1 MIHSNEA
8 LIIRYLSPLASI
20 GIMQTQI
27 RRLSETDI
35 DLIFEWENLEEFW
48 RVSDENGPFDREQIA
63 SFMHRCLIEEGGEIK
78 RWIIETDTH
87 VPIGIIDLFNID
99 WLHKSADVGIMIASE
114 GFRGKGHAG
123 RALNLLIQQL
133 LKEKWTLLRALIHED
148 NESSLKLFESL
159 QFSAGARKLHRSKAA
174 IQYVCFLSYHE
185 K

>member
-1 MIHSNEA
+1 MRTTGIRQ
-8 LIIRYLSPLASI
+8 LI
-20 GIMQTQI
+20 
-27 RRLSETDI
+27 DDDF

-63 SFMHRCLIEEGGEIK
+63 SFMQRCLTEEEGEIK
-78 RWIIETDTH
+78 RWIVETDTH
-87 VPIGIIDLFNID
+87 LPIGIIDLFNID
-99 WLHKSADVGIMIASE
+99 WLLKSADVGIMIASE
-114 GFRGKGHAG
+114 EFRGKGHAG

-133 LKEKWTLLRALIHED
+133 LREKWTLLRALIHED
-148 NESSLKLFESL
+148 NEASLKLFEFL

>member
-1 MIHSNEA
+1 MLLSKEA
-8 LIIRYLSPLASI
+8 LLIDYLSPLAYRS
-20 GIMQTQI
+20 MTQTRI
-27 RRLSETDI
+27 RRLSETDF
-35 DLIFEWENLEEFW
+35 DLIFKWENLEEFW
-48 RVSDENGPFDREQIA
+48 RISDENGPFDREQIA
-63 SFMHRCLIEEGGEIK
+63 SFMQRCLIEEGGEIK

-87 VPIGIIDLFNID
+87 IPIGIIDLFNID
-99 WLHKSADVGIMIASE
+99 WLLKSADVGIMIASKE
-114 GFRGKGHAG
+114 FRGKGHAG
-123 RALNLLIQQL
+123 RALNLLIQRL

>member
-1 MIHSNEA
+1 MIKT
-8 LIIRYLSPLASI
+8 LIRPLVH
-20 GIMQTQI
+20 
-27 RRLSETDI
+27 EDI
-35 DLIFEWENLEEFW
+35 TLVFDWENREEFW
-48 RVSDENGPFDREQIA
+48 RISDENGPFKWEQIA
-63 SFMHRCLIEEGGEIK
+63 SFMQRCLIEEGGEIK

-87 VPIGIIDLFNID
+87 LPIGMIDLFNID
-99 WLHKSADVGIMIASE
+99 WLLESADVGIMIASE
-114 GFRGKGHAG
+114 EFRGKGHAG

>member
-1 MIHSNEA
+1 MFLSKEA
-8 LIIRYLSPLASI
+8 LLTDYLSPLAYRSMI
-20 GIMQTQI
+20 QTRI
-27 RRLSETDI
+27 RRLSETDF

-63 SFMHRCLIEEGGEIK
+63 SFMQRCLIEEGGEIK

-99 WLHKSADVGIMIASE
+99 WLLKSADVGIMIASE
-114 GFRGKGHAG
+114 EFRGKGHAR
-123 RALNLLIQQL
+123 RALNLLIQRL

-148 NESSLKLFESL
+148 NEASLKLFESL